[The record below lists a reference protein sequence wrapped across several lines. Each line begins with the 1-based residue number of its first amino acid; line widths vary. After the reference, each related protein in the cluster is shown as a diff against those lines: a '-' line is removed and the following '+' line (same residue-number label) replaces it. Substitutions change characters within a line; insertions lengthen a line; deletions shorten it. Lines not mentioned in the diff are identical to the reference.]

1 MSLGA
6 LSSVVAGLSEAPPLF
21 GEERSHHSAPPSP
34 SPLGGEGGTHR
45 VSDGSNCVL
54 AWLSMFP
61 RLVIADHGVE
71 GDEHFAHEG
80 NRGDL
85 RRFSGG
91 DEALVEVAEW
101 GLAAGGGAGCHVE
114 SGSHR
119 GAPAGDGSGSS
130 EFAAVVIEGGKA
142 DECGDGTARDPAEFG
157 QQGDEGNCRD
167 VLDALQGLEQ
177 PDLGNKARD
186 LADRLVA

>member
-1 MSLGA
+1 MDWESGVLA
-6 LSSVVAGLSEAPPLF
+6 LSPL
-21 GEERSHHSAPPSP
+21 PSRESRGRGRDP
-34 SPLGGEGGTHR
+34 R
-45 VSDGSNCVL
+45 RRRGSNCVL
-54 AWLSMFP
+54 AWLGMFP

-119 GAPAGDGSGSS
+119 GAPAGDGSGSL

-142 DECGDGTARDPAEFG
+142 DE
-157 QQGDEGNCRD
+157 
-167 VLDALQGLEQ
+167 
-177 PDLGNKARD
+177 
-186 LADRLVA
+186 

>member
-1 MSLGA
+1 MSPRPSFAVSSTSAWLISSA
-6 LSSVVAGLSEAPPLF
+6 CARLSSAHGPAMSTTGRSLPSVRLPIWTWRCCISSTAPSPQPSPAR
-21 GEERSHHSAPPSP
+21 GEGAHRVFP
-34 SPLGGEGGTHR
+34 SPLAGTTRPTALRSAPRGFDRRAIERVVGGTHAKR
-45 VSDGSNCVL
+45 GSNCVL
-54 AWLSMFP
+54 AWLGMFP

-119 GAPAGDGSGSS
+119 G
-130 EFAAVVIEGGKA
+130 
-142 DECGDGTARDPAEFG
+142 
-157 QQGDEGNCRD
+157 
-167 VLDALQGLEQ
+167 
-177 PDLGNKARD
+177 
-186 LADRLVA
+186 

>member
-1 MSLGA
+1 MCFRVDHSGRAFATAGNDAVDHDRAMKAPGA
-6 LSSVVAGLSEAPPLF
+6 
-21 GEERSHHSAPPSP
+21 HHLRTPAR
-34 SPLGGEGGTHR
+34 GA
-45 VSDGSNCVL
+45 GSNCVL

-119 GAPAGDGSGSS
+119 GAPAGDGSGSL

-142 DECGDGTARDPAEFG
+142 
-157 QQGDEGNCRD
+157 
-167 VLDALQGLEQ
+167 
-177 PDLGNKARD
+177 
-186 LADRLVA
+186 